1 MAQYARMKDQHKDA
15 ILFFR
20 MGDFYETFEEDAR
33 LVSRVLGITLT
44 ARNSGSGGG
53 EKTPL
58 AGVPYHAVE
67 KYHRRTRRFWIQG
80 GRLRTSRRPEE
91 GKRRR

>member
-1 MAQYARMKDQHKDA
+1 MPRSKGTLTPAMAQYARMKDQHKDA

-20 MGDFYETFEEDAR
+20 MGDFYETFDDDAR

-44 ARNSGSGGG
+44 ARNSGTGGA

-67 KYHRRTRRFWIQG
+67 
-80 GRLRTSRRPEE
+80 
-91 GKRRR
+91 